1 MAMFLSDLLRRKSSL
16 QDILWSSRCEENFEA
31 LKNALTSTHVLKVID
46 LKVNGIVLCTNVND
60 LAIGVVLM

>member
-1 MAMFLSDLLRRKSSL
+1 MAMFLSDLLRRKNSL
-16 QDILWSSRCEENFEA
+16 QDILWNSRCEESFEA
-31 LKNALTSTHVLKVID
+31 LKKALTSTHVLKVID

>member
-1 MAMFLSDLLRRKSSL
+1 MAMFLSDLLRRKSSS

-31 LKNALTSTHVLKVID
+31 LKKALTSTHVLKVID